1 MQRDIIKF
9 LQDRKDG
16 FNVYNKAIIDDG
28 SVIVRPCASNDIER
42 ANINKKHFDDINS
55 IILIVQSFSIDT
67 LGFIKVIK
75 KEKTQLF
82 FSQIECN
89 YPDKEKIKVNTKV
102 LEFFRKNCFVNELYI
117 SNDYL
122 IDDEQYSIFEKN
134 NNSNYNLV
142 IHRWN
147 KENGLILTA
156 GPSITPLET
165 CYAQDAA
172 RNGWNSQWN
181 KYLNKFEEK
190 FAEYV
195 GSSFAIATS
204 SCTGALQIS
213 LMTLGIGEGDEVL
226 VPDLTWVASATAIR
240 DTGAKPVFVDVEL
253 DSWNIDA
260 KKLENKITSKTKAI
274 VVVHMYG
281 SSARMDQIMK
291 FAKKKNL
298 YVVEDAAPAIGA
310 KWNGKSC
317 GTFGNFGCY
326 SFQGA
331 KLLVTG
337 EGGMLVTDDEDLYKK
352 AKKIWDQGRNPNKT
366 FWIDEIGVKFKMSN
380 VQAAIGLGQI
390 ERADENI
397 SMKRRIFS
405 RYEKNLKS
413 VKNIIL
419 NKEVTNSKSIYWM
432 TSLRLLETNRIDQIN
447 LISTLKEMNID
458 TRPVFPA
465 ISQYPIW
472 GETVQ
477 PEQNAKLIGSTS
489 INLPSGVGLSNTQI
503 DYICDKIISVV

>member
-1 MQRDIIKF
+1 MQRDLIKF
-9 LQDRKDG
+9 LQDRHDR

-28 SVIVRPCASNDIER
+28 VIIVRPCLYSDVKKDGIDKRLLNDL
-42 ANINKKHFDDINS
+42 KS
-55 IILIVQSFSIDT
+55 ILLIIQNFSLDT
-67 LGFIKVIK
+67 LGFIKVAK
-75 KEKTQLF
+75 KQKNQLF
-82 FSQIECN
+82 FSQIKFDI
-89 YPDKEKIKVNTKV
+89 PDIEKRKVNTKI
-102 LEFFRKNCFVNELYI
+102 LDFFRKNSLIDELYI
-117 SNDYL
+117 SKDYL
-122 IDDEQYSIFEKN
+122 INNKEYTIAKTN
-134 NNSNYNLV
+134 NNSEYSLV
-142 IHRWN
+142 RHHWK

-181 KYLNKFEEK
+181 KYLNKFEEQ

-240 DTGAKPVFVDVEL
+240 DTGAKPIFVDVEL
-253 DSWNIDA
+253 DSWNIDS
-260 KKLENKITSKTKAI
+260 KKLNNKVTPKTKAI

-281 SSARMDQIMK
+281 ASARMNEVME
-291 FAKKKNL
+291 FARRKNL

-317 GTFGNFGCY
+317 GTFGSFGCY

-337 EGGMLVTDDEDLYKK
+337 EGGMIVTDDEDLYKK
-352 AKKIWDQGRNPNKT
+352 ARKIWDQGRNPNKT
-366 FWIDEIGVKFKMSN
+366 FWIDEVGVKFKMSN
-380 VQAAIGLGQI
+380 LQAAIGLAQI

-405 RYEKNLKS
+405 RYEENLKS

-419 NKEVTNSKSIYWM
+419 NKEVAYSKSIYWM
-432 TSLRLLETNRIDQIN
+432 TSLRLLETSRIDQKN
-447 LISTLKEMNID
+447 LISTLKELNID
-458 TRPVFPA
+458 SRPVFPA

-489 INLPSGVGLSNTQI
+489 INLPSGVGLSNAQI
-503 DYICDKIISVV
+503 DYICDKIISLV